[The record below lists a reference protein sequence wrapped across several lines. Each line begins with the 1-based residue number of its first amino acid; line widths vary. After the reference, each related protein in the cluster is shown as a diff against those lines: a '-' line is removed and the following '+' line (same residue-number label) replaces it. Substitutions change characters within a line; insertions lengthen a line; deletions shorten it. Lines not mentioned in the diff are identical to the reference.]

1 MDKRSIQVAIIT
13 YFDNSFFKV
22 RKQPCS
28 EHFTTWTGIQG
39 DSVADFN
46 SSFILDYAV
55 VAPQGTS
62 IAHSM

>member
-1 MDKRSIQVAIIT
+1 M
-13 YFDNSFFKV
+13 SFNHLIY
-22 RKQPCS
+22 S

-62 IAHSM
+62 IAHSVQTQFQM